1 MEKKGRCSPM
11 AVNFPLYINL
21 KGDNCTIF
29 GGGLDAYEA
38 AVTLRRFGAKIT
50 VVSPLICE
58 QLKEMDEK
66 GEIRYLRRKYFRG
79 DCSSA
84 RLCMAFTEDPSLN
97 ISISDEC
104 KNKNIPV
111 AVSKPEG
118 FGNFSLPIAVVSND
132 IVISVSGGTSQGLR
146 KHIIEQ
152 IEKNLPAFIDAYQ
165 KA

>member
-1 MEKKGRCSPM
+1 M
-11 AVNFPLYINL
+11 AVNFPLYIDL

-38 AVTLRRFGAKIT
+38 AVILRRFGAKIT
-50 VVSPLICE
+50 IVSPSICE
-58 QLKEMDEK
+58 QLEEMDKK

-104 KNKNIPV
+104 KNKSIPV

-118 FGNFSLPIAVVSND
+118 FGNFSLPSAVVSDNV
-132 IVISVSGGTSQGLR
+132 VISVSGGASQDFK

-152 IEKNLPAFIDAYQ
+152 IEKNLPAFIDTYQ
-165 KA
+165 EA